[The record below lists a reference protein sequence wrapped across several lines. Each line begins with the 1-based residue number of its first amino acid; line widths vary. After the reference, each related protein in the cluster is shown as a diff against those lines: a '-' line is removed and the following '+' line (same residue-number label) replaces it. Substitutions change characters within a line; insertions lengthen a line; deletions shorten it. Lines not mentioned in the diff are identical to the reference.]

1 MHLFHFLFQLIDSV
15 TRTPALLALT
25 IVIGAIIFEDMTTVV
40 VALLAAD
47 GIIPVPLALVSLYL
61 GVVGGDVGFYT
72 LGWLASLSPRL
83 ARYVDHD
90 FTAPFRAWL
99 ETRFILTVFTARFIP
114 GTRLPTYASSGFFR
128 SPFVT
133 FLLTVIAAT
142 AVWTTFL
149 FSILYWFG
157 SASSHWLG
165 PVRWAIALVALITLF
180 LIGRH
185 NVRAYRTKRDD
196 LATTKKDNQTA

>member
-1 MHLFHFLFQLIDSV
+1 MHLFPFLLHIIDTMV
-15 TRTPALLALT
+15 RNPAMLALT
-25 IVIGAIIFEDMTTVV
+25 IILMAIVFEDMTTII

-47 GIIPVPLALVSLYL
+47 GIIPVPLALAALYV

-72 LGWLASLSPRL
+72 IGWLASTSPRL

-128 SPFVT
+128 SPFIT

-142 AVWTTFL
+142 AIWTTFL
-149 FSILYWFG
+149 FSMLYWFG
-157 SASSHWLG
+157 SASSHVLG
-165 PVRWAIALVALITLF
+165 PVRWVIALMALIGLF

-185 NVRAYRTKRDD
+185 NVRAYRTKRDEFE
-196 LATTKKDNQTA
+196 TTEKDT